1 VLTQSR
7 AGADYFEAVAER
19 CTSAKIAA
27 NWVMGPA
34 QALMNERG
42 EDPTTFRVAPTVLA
56 EVIDLVTD
64 GTISEASGKS
74 VLSVVATDGGS
85 PAEIVRARGLTQ
97 IRDESQLEGWVGSV
111 IDEHP
116 SEVARFRGGEA
127 KLVGFFVG
135 QVMKRSGG
143 KADPKRVSE
152 LLRAALG

>member
-1 VLTQSR
+1 MDFSTILASIRRSPLGALLIMVQVAITLAILLNA
-7 AGADYFEAVAER
+7 AGIVQQH
-19 CTSAKIAA
+19 AA
-27 NWVMGPA
+27 RM
-34 QALMNERG
+34 
-42 EDPTTFRVAPTVLA
+42 
-56 EVIDLVTD
+56 
-64 GTISEASGKS
+64 ASVSG
-74 VLSVVATDGGS
+74 VDEPNVFTLLNRW
-85 PAEIVRARGLTQ
+85 IVRARGLTQ